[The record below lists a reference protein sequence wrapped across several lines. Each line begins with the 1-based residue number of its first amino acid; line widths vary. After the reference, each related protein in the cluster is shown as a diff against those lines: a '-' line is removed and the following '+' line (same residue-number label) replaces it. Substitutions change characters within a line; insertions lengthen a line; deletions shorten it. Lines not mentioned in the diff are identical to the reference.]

1 MLRLLA
7 LNIYFWL
14 RRSIAQFDDTPARK
28 VPETYE
34 HTIAG
39 GEFHQQC
46 SHAPTLKFHD
56 GAAPDAS
63 RF

>member
-14 RRSIAQFDDTPARK
+14 RRSIEHFDDTSPRK

-34 HTIAG
+34 HTIACS
-39 GEFHQQC
+39 EFHKR
-46 SHAPTLKFHD
+46 SHASTFEFHD

>member
-7 LNIYFWL
+7 LNIYFWF
-14 RRSIAQFDDTPARK
+14 RRSIEHFDDTPPRK

-34 HTIAG
+34 HTTAG
-39 GEFHQQC
+39 GKFHQQC
-46 SHAPTLKFHD
+46 SHASTFEFHD